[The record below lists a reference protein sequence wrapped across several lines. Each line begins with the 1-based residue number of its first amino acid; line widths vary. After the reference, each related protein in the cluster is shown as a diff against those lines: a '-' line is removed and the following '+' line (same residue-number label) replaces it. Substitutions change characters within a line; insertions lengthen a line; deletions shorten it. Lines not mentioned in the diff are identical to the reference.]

1 MKKKITT
8 AMLIAAMS
16 MSIMACGGTS
26 KETTAPTEAQTT
38 TTESIAATEA
48 SETASESE
56 TPAEA
61 GYYTIYSSQSGSD
74 EAIVKETLEG
84 MGVTADNT
92 NLTLDADGTVTM
104 MNVGEKLTG
113 TWDDGKM
120 TVGNTDYI
128 YNLEGN
134 MLTLKSGDVTFVFE
148 KDTGDTSATDT
159 GKDLADGNYSDMG
172 DGTMYLSTVGGTT
185 ENDNVPVL
193 FETSDTVLETI
204 EIDTTGFDGSK
215 LSYIYIDGM
224 LNTKEQLGDSQS
236 SISLE
241 KDALAEGT
249 HKVEVV
255 QYDTNEPDGTMVTYK
270 TASYEIQYK

>member
-1 MKKKITT
+1 MNKKLTT

-16 MSIMACGGTS
+16 MSIMACGGTQ

-38 TTESIAATEA
+38 TTESAAVTET

-56 TPAEA
+56 TPAEV

-113 TWDDGKM
+113 KWDDGKM
-120 TVGNTDYI
+120 TVGSTDYT
-128 YNLEGN
+128 YSLEGN

-148 KDTGDTSATDT
+148 KDTGDTSAADT

-249 HKVEVV
+249 HKELLKNSEEYRHL
-255 QYDTNEPDGTMVTYK
+255 YDAELK
-270 TASYEIQYK
+270 TDE